1 MQTMLV
7 KEISSLGTGSLKIWT
22 QTYSANWNLAENNVF
37 WAVWVTAAMTAL
49 LQGGAHY
56 WPAVPNVW

>member
-22 QTYSANWNLAENNVF
+22 QTYSANWNLAENNVLCDCSDDSL
-37 WAVWVTAAMTAL
+37 TAGRGAL
-49 LQGGAHY
+49 LACS
-56 WPAVPNVW
+56 P